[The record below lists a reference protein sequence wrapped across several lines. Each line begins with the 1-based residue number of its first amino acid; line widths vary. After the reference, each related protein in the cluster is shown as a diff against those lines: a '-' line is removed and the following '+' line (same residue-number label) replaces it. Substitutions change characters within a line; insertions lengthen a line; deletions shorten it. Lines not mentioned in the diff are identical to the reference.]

1 MFTALLC
8 MSRVSVSSVKENDGP
23 SDDILRNFCM
33 EEERCKMM
41 LPIMSIVTGFTELQ
55 DMIEG
60 L

>member
-8 MSRVSVSSVKENDGP
+8 MSRLSAKDDDDP
-23 SDDILRNFCM
+23 SDDILPNFCV

-41 LPIMSIVTGFTELQ
+41 LPIMSILTGFTELE